1 MRRSKLLILS
11 EDPTTRR
18 ALGAALSVDYEIL
31 FEQDASKAL
40 ELVRQRDVDVLLID
54 FDPRT
59 DRSLPLIENA
69 VGARATKAPV
79 LILTDDADRAAGLEF
94 VRRGAFDALRKPPHL
109 IELRLLIQ
117 RAIEYARVQRGL
129 PASRENGAGCDAL
142 IGSSAVMK
150 KVFALIERIAD
161 LDVNVMIRGESG
173 TGKELIAR
181 AIHKVSHRAQHPFL
195 PVSLGAVPESLIEAE
210 LFGHQKGAFTGADR
224 PRAGHLEVVGEG
236 TLFLDEVGEMSP
248 TTQMKLLRV
257 LQEKQFTRVG
267 TSTPQTL
274 KARIVFATHRDLEEM
289 VRGGE
294 FREDLYYRMHVVRID
309 APALRDRVTDI
320 PVLAEAFLSR
330 YALAYRS
337 PAESLSSGALRLLC
351 QHEWPGN
358 VRELENVIQQA
369 VVLAEDEEIGPEA
382 ISQAFRSGLG
392 IESPA
397 LRTAQLPEGAPFED
411 QVRDFKLR
419 LVQQTLTE
427 CEGNKTAA
435 AQKLGITRAY
445 LHRILRKSVDSER
458 GDDEHDSGR
467 INFA

>member
-1 MRRSKLLILS
+1 M
-11 EDPTTRR
+11 
-18 ALGAALSVDYEIL
+18 
-31 FEQDASKAL
+31 
-40 ELVRQRDVDVLLID
+40 
-54 FDPRT
+54 
-59 DRSLPLIENA
+59 
-69 VGARATKAPV
+69 
-79 LILTDDADRAAGLEF
+79 
-94 VRRGAFDALRKPPHL
+94 
-109 IELRLLIQ
+109 
-117 RAIEYARVQRGL
+117 QRGL
-129 PASRENGAGCDAL
+129 PVSRQNAAGCDGL
-142 IGSSAVMK
+142 IGSSSAMK

-181 AIHKVSHRAQHPFL
+181 AIHNVSHRASHPFL
-195 PVSLGAVPESLIEAE
+195 PVSLGAIPEALVEAE

-224 PRAGHLEVVGEG
+224 SRAGHLEVVGEG

-248 TTQMKLLRV
+248 VTQMKLLRV

-267 TSTPQTL
+267 TSTSQRL
-274 KARIVFATHRDLEEM
+274 GARVVFATHRDLEDM
-289 VRGGE
+289 VRTRE

-320 PVLAEAFLSR
+320 PLLAEAFLTR
-330 YALAYRS
+330 YALSYRS
-337 PAESLSSGALRLLC
+337 PADSLSSEALRLLC

-369 VVLAEDEEIGPEA
+369 VVLAEDEVIGADA

-397 LRTAQLPEGAPFED
+397 LRGPTLPGGASFED

-458 GDDEHDSGR
+458 GDDEHDSSR
-467 INFA
+467 INFARA